1 MEENSS
7 ELLCVLLQ
15 TGKWEPACYQ
25 VYQQL
30 QNNTRAYCVPVVL
43 CARPHT
49 APFYGKMFKFRIIII
64 ALFSL
69 ISQSQQVAS
78 HGCLQVHPGAM
89 EEKAVGR
96 DAVPPPRALLA
107 VPPALCPAPRSPAH
121 QARQGSQAGI

>member
-15 TGKWEPACYQ
+15 TAKWEPACYQ
-25 VYQQL
+25 MYQQR
-30 QNNTRAYCVPVVL
+30 QNSTQAYCLPVVL

-49 APFYGKMFKFRIIII
+49 APFYGKTCKFSMLIA
-64 ALFSL
+64 ALFLL
-69 ISQSQQVAS
+69 ISRSQQVAS

-107 VPPALCPAPRSPAH
+107 VPPALCPAPRSPAD